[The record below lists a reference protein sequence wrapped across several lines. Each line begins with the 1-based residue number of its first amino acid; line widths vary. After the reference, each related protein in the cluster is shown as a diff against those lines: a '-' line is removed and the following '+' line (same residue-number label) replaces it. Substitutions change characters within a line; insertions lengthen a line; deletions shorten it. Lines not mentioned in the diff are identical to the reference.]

1 MLTFRQICAEQE
13 KSNELVAEFMLLANM
28 SVAQLIGLA
37 FPDNALLRRHPTPQ
51 DRQLGE
57 LEASAQKLVKPIG
70 SKTVFC
76 ISQGYY
82 QTFSALFF
90 PGEFAGINELQGT
103 WK

>member
-76 ISQGYY
+76 IPQG
-82 QTFSALFF
+82 
-90 PGEFAGINELQGT
+90 
-103 WK
+103 